1 MTKFLKTKAVLA
13 SLAAGALVFGT
24 ACKSDSSATRDTST
38 TGSDMGTI
46 DNPNTGT
53 TPDTDTT
60 TPPGTGGT
68 GMDDP
73 ALTPMPDDTVD
84 PNSADPNM
92 DPTLNPGT
100 GGTGTEVDPNLDP
113 DMGAEPGTGGAGD
126 VQQPIETEELDVEED
141 TTLEPGTGGSGMN
154 DRDTRM
160 TPPTPLPENGT
171 TR

>member
-46 DNPNTGT
+46 DNPNSGT
-53 TPDTDTT
+53 STDTNTT

-73 ALTPMPDDTVD
+73 TMTPMPDDTVD
-84 PNSADPNM
+84 PNNVDPNM

-113 DMGAEPGTGGAGD
+113 NMGAEPGTGGAGD
-126 VQQPIETEELDVEED
+126 VEPRNEDLDVEDD
-141 TTLEPGTGGSGMN
+141 TTLEPGTGGSGMT
-154 DRDTRM
+154 DPDTRM
-160 TPPTPLPENGT
+160 TPPTPLPESGT
-171 TR
+171 QR